1 MIKQGILGKVVQQI
15 TTIIKRVDRVL
26 ANKTFSGILGDLAK
40 ADKIWEDFRMYLSN
54 FSEVDL
60 TQDKQK
66 IKEETLSQ
74 VHLI

>member
-15 TTIIKRVDRVL
+15 TTIIKRVGRVL

-66 IKEETLSQ
+66 IKEETFSQ